1 MLELRPHVDR
11 NAGSYTDDPPADVA
25 SREEFLLRV
34 RKQPNVVLL
43 RAAAL
48 SAEQTLTIRVVVQS
62 QRMAALSLFR

>member
-1 MLELRPHVDR
+1 MLDLRPYVDR
-11 NAGSYTDDPPADVA
+11 NAGNYTDGPPADVA

-48 SAEQTLTIRVVVQS
+48 
-62 QRMAALSLFR
+62 FRF